1 VRVTVP
7 PERGKANAAVEQL
20 LAAAVGIPRA
30 NAHVVSG
37 HTASRKLLEL
47 EGISESELLAKL
59 PKGAA

>member
-1 VRVTVP
+1 VTVP

-30 NAHVVSG
+30 NVHVVSG
-37 HTASRKLLEL
+37 HTAARKLLEL

-59 PKGAA
+59 PKDAA